1 LVQFSDGKNSLKIR
15 ETLKT
20 GERGKSRLGTNK
32 SKSLFNLVLLLF
44 LLADPAS
51 GASHRVH
58 TSALFDRDQPGI
70 TAADF
75 LKIGIGAK
83 ARGMG
88 GAFVGLADDPSAVYW
103 NPAGLS
109 QLDRSQAMFMHDR
122 WAQDIRYEYLGCAF
136 PIDHRNAVAIGVVLL
151 HMGEIL
157 GYDENDKP
165 TSFFS
170 AYDAA
175 MLLGYSR
182 RISSRLSLGWTAKG
196 ILEKLEDE
204 KAHAAAFDMGF
215 FYDSSILSF
224 GMSLRNLG
232 TRLKFLEKKH
242 PLPTC
247 LRVGIAFKALNN
259 HLLLSTDADL
269 LTDSAPVSRHGIEYN
284 FRNVLFARGGVKYNT
299 QDQSSPGSTTP
310 TAGGGIKVS
319 KLQLDYSYCSANFMG
334 NLHNFSLTYRFA
346 SE

>member
-1 LVQFSDGKNSLKIR
+1 MIR
-15 ETLKT
+15 GTLKT
-20 GERGKSRLGTNK
+20 GGRGKPGLWTNK
-32 SKSLFNLVLLLF
+32 GRPFFNLVLLLF
-44 LLADPAS
+44 LLAVPTS
-51 GASHRVH
+51 GANHRVH
-58 TSALFDRDQPGI
+58 TSAFFDQDQPGA

-88 GAFVGLADDPSAVYW
+88 GAFIGLADDPSALYW

-109 QLDRSQAMFMHDR
+109 QLEYPQIMFMHDR

-136 PIDHRNAVAIGVVLL
+136 PIDPSSTVAFAVVFL

-165 TSFFS
+165 TSFCS

-196 ILEKLEDE
+196 ILEKLEAE
-204 KAHAAAFDMGF
+204 KAHAAAFDMGL
-215 FYDSSILSF
+215 FYDSPTLSV
-224 GMSLRNLG
+224 GISLRNLG
-232 TRLKFLEKKH
+232 TKLKFVNKEH
-242 PLPTC
+242 PLPTS
-247 LRVGIAFKALNN
+247 LKAGIAIKALND
-259 HLLLSTDADL
+259 HLVLSTDADL
-269 LTDSAPVSRHGIEYN
+269 FTVFPPASRHGIECN
-284 FRNVLFARGGVKYNT
+284 FLNVLFVRGGVECET
-299 QDQSSPGSTTP
+299 QNQNSPGSTTP
-310 TAGGGIKVS
+310 TVGGGIKVS
-319 KLQLDYSYCSANFMG
+319 KFQLDYSYSSVNSMG
-334 NLHNFSLTYRFA
+334 NLHNFSLIYKFA

>member
-1 LVQFSDGKNSLKIR
+1 M
-15 ETLKT
+15 
-20 GERGKSRLGTNK
+20 GTNK
-32 SKSLFNLVLLLF
+32 SKTLFNLVLLLF
-44 LLADPAS
+44 FLADPPS
-51 GASHRVH
+51 GANHRVH
-58 TSALFDRDQPGI
+58 ASALFDRGQPGA

-88 GAFVGLADDPSAVYW
+88 GAFVGLADDPSALYW

-109 QLDRSQAMFMHDR
+109 QLDRPQAMFMHDR
-122 WAQDIRYEYLGCAF
+122 WVQDIRYEYLGCAF

-157 GYDENDKP
+157 GYDESDEP

-175 MLLGYSR
+175 ILLGYSR
-182 RISSRLSLGWTAKG
+182 RISSRLSLGWTGKG

-204 KAHAAAFDMGF
+204 RAHAAAFDLGL
-215 FYDSSILSF
+215 FYDSPVLSF
-224 GMSLRNLG
+224 GISLRNLG
-232 TRLKFLEKKH
+232 TELKFSEKKH
-242 PLPTC
+242 PLPTG
-247 LRVGIAFKALNN
+247 LKVGVAFKALND
-259 HLLLSTDADL
+259 HLLLTADTDL
-269 LTDSAPVSRHGIEYN
+269 LTDCPPGSRHGIEYN
-284 FRNVLFARGGVKYNT
+284 FRNVLFVRGGVKYNT
-299 QDQSSPGSTTP
+299 QNQSSPGSTTP

-319 KLQLDYSYCSANFMG
+319 KFQLDYAYCSANFMG
-334 NLHNFSLTYRFA
+334 NLHNFSLIYRFA